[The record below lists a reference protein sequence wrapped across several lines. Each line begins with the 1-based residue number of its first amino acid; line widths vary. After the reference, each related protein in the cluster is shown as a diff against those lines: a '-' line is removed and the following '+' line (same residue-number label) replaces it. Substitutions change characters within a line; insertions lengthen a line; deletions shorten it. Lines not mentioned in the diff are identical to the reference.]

1 MTRVLTP
8 TCGTLAEQLAGRAGN
23 SMVGKPPTWLSTSVG
38 KSGTLVDGCTMANSI
53 RSFRNQGPRPPRVES
68 GMRKDPRQP
77 GLGRRRNSDITP
89 QTLLKRGEIE
99 PRTSHQGRPPKVLRR
114 ALWSVPRR
122 PTPQALA
129 GASFLDH
136 LLAPGSA
143 GIARFV
149 RGQGVGGCGRRGGRV
164 TFAASG
170 QGFAQTWPFP
180 VVPVSPWST

>member
-53 RSFRNQGPRPPRVES
+53 RSFRNQGPRPPRVVS

-77 GLGRRRNSDITP
+77 GLGRRRSSDITP

-99 PRTSHQGRPPKVLRR
+99 PRTDRKSTRLNSSHANISYAVFCL
-114 ALWSVPRR
+114 
-122 PTPQALA
+122 
-129 GASFLDH
+129 
-136 LLAPGSA
+136 
-143 GIARFV
+143 
-149 RGQGVGGCGRRGGRV
+149 
-164 TFAASG
+164 
-170 QGFAQTWPFP
+170 
-180 VVPVSPWST
+180 